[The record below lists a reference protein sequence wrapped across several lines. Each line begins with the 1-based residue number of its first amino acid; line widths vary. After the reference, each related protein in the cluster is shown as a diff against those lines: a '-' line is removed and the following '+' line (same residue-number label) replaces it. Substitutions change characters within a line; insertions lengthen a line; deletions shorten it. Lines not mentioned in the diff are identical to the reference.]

1 MRPKKTILF
10 DLDGTLLDSAPDI
23 TLALNKSLI
32 KNQLNPIDEFVV
44 RNLIGNG
51 SAELVSKILIRKTK
65 KVDRVLHKKIH

>member
-32 KNQLNPIDEFVV
+32 KNQLNPIDEYNEVMNM
-44 RNLIGNG
+44 NLK
-51 SAELVSKILIRKTK
+51 L
-65 KVDRVLHKKIH
+65 